1 MAGLRARKFKKKA
14 KGGTMRG
21 LAHAV
26 GAGPLYEAG
35 QKAKRDLPGARKPK
49 PKKETKEELL
59 QRGKRDMDRIQERL
73 DVEEQFNIKR
83 GK

>member
-1 MAGLRARKFKKKA
+1 MAGLRAKKFKKKVKEGA
-14 KGGTMRG
+14 MRG

-35 QKAKRDLPGARKPK
+35 QKVKKDLAGAGKPK
-49 PKKETKEELL
+49 PKKETREELL

-73 DVEEQFNIKR
+73 DLEDQFDIKR